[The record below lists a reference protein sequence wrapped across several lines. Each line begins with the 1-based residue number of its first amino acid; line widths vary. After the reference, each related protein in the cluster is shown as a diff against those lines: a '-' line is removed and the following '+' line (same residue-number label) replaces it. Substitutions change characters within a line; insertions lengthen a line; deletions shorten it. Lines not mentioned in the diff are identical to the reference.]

1 MIQSVQRSFFFHQ
14 IPSTFDDEF
23 ELEFPELFDEE
34 FELELF
40 ELFEDEFELLLLDEL
55 LELFDDEFELLLL
68 DELLATCNSFSWTV
82 TIGIWFCASVFGKA
96 AWAAPMLARATPVS
110 VDMLSMYFDMSC
122 LHFCNRR
129 DVAIIE
135 KTSAIKIYS
144 KSGGKNISWT

>member
-40 ELFEDEFELLLLDEL
+40 ELF
-55 LELFDDEFELLLL
+55 DDEFELPLL